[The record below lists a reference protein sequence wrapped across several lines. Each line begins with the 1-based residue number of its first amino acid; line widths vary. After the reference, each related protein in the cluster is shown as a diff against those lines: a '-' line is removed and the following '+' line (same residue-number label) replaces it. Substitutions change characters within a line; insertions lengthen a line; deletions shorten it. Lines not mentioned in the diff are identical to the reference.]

1 MAVLDATGHS
11 TAGYD
16 AGLVLNGA
24 ARGTTTFGF
33 ASCLAT
39 DSILLQPPVFFEA
52 LFDLN
57 KLQDEPGEE
66 VCIQVDGRCSN
77 LLCFSISMMLF
88 STCSPQS

>member
-1 MAVLDATGHS
+1 MLD
-11 TAGYD
+11 
-16 AGLVLNGA
+16 GA

-39 DSILLQPPVFFEA
+39 DFILSQSPVFFEA

-66 VCIQVDGRCSN
+66 VCVQIDGRCSN

-88 STCSPQS
+88 STCRPQSQES